1 MDINQSFFGML
12 RYSKKYRDL
21 YKTIEGRIS
30 ILGAVVLSG
39 FIAKYLVAIPVEDV
53 NGLLMNI
60 SLIFIPCLIAL
71 LGITFTGLAFVSG
84 TVSLKATKNLLKK
97 NKIQSLINIFFTFY
111 FLGWI
116 TAITIFLYIFVFIA
130 AISDLAINLWTAFI
144 ISMPITYFTLFIIL
158 YSVGLFDTCIKIFFV
173 NYKYNDDDND
183 N

>member
-1 MDINQSFFGML
+1 ML
-12 RYSKKYRDL
+12 RNSKKYRDL
-21 YKTIEGRIS
+21 YKTIEGRVS
-30 ILGAVVLSG
+30 ILSSVVLSC
-39 FIAKYLVAIPVEDV
+39 FIARYLVAKPVEDI
-53 NGLLMNI
+53 NDFLMNI

-97 NKIQSLINIFFTFY
+97 NKIQSLISIFFTFY

-116 TAITIFLYIFVFIA
+116 IAITIFLYIVVFIA
-130 AISDLAINLWTAFI
+130 AISDFVINFWTAFI
-144 ISMPITYFTLFIIL
+144 ISLLIIYFTLFIIL

-173 NYKYNDDDND
+173 NYKYNEDDND